1 MLYRGRGRPLSQS
14 ETLPKDLEELIAL
27 LGTRASPLPTLN
39 HLGMR
44 TITLIIVHC
53 SANRAGST
61 LRMADIDRYH
71 RSLGWKGCGY
81 HYVIPTDG
89 TIERGRPEAQ
99 IGAHCKN
106 HNRHS
111 IGVAYIGGL
120 AGDGKTPCDTRTEAQ
135 KSALK
140 RLLGELHKRYPK
152 ALIVGH
158 CDLDPQKPYC
168 PGFRVGSGDA
178 LVPNNAINS
187 SNSFGSVSDWESGRP
202 RPR

>member
-1 MLYRGRGRPLSQS
+1 
-14 ETLPKDLEELIAL
+14 
-27 LGTRASPLPTLN
+27 
-39 HLGMR
+39 MR
-44 TITLIIVHC
+44 TITLIVVHC
-53 SANRAGST
+53 TANRVGSV

-71 RSLGWKGCGY
+71 RSLGWRGCGY

-111 IGVAYIGGL
+111 IGVAYVGGL
-120 AGDGKTPCDTRTEAQ
+120 AEDGKTPCDTRTEAQ

-140 RLLGELHKRYPK
+140 RLLSELHKRYPK

-158 CDLDPQKPYC
+158 SDLDPHKPFC
-168 PGFRVGSGDA
+168 PGFSVVDA
-178 LVPNNAINS
+178 MLN
-187 SNSFGSVSDWESGRP
+187 FEC
-202 RPR
+202 